1 LTQTTSV
8 SLGSQATHRFERR
21 EQLPNPEWS
30 REPLFT
36 ESSCLGALI
45 KGEHLHKMQVSA
57 TDGYVVVHSDFIA
70 RSELF
75 LETYVAMIPSAH
87 LLLARY
93 CYISGSYKEPIGS

>member
-1 LTQTTSV
+1 
-8 SLGSQATHRFERR
+8 
-21 EQLPNPEWS
+21 
-30 REPLFT
+30 
-36 ESSCLGALI
+36 
-45 KGEHLHKMQVSA
+45 MQVSA
-57 TDGYVVVHSDFIA
+57 TDGYVVVHSGFIA

>member
-1 LTQTTSV
+1 M

-30 REPLFT
+30 GEPLFT

-45 KGEHLHKMQVSA
+45 KGERLHKMQVSA

-75 LETYVAMIPSAH
+75 LGTYVAMIPSAH
-87 LLLARY
+87 LFASPLLLHLRFLQGTY
-93 CYISGSYKEPIGS
+93 RFLVGTR